1 MGNDNRTTLKQPL
14 DRRNLGRYDATVV
27 LVLATAVVGTAQQ
40 ESIEELRV
48 RAEVGRDGSSTDIRR
63 GGTVGHE

>member
-27 LVLATAVVGTAQQ
+27 LVLATAVVGNAQQ

-48 RAEVGRDGSSTDIRR
+48 RTEVGRYGSSTIRR
-63 GGTVGHE
+63 GGTVVHE